1 MAEAALDFGRATR
14 LQALETPRLARQGVM
29 IQVLPAEA
37 RFSLRTPMADAG
49 ALGEVADFPT
59 AIGLNRYA
67 AKAERWAAR
76 LGPNEWLLGGP
87 ADQGETIAEAIE
99 SAFAGRVHALTD
111 ISDRQIAFEVE
122 GAEAAAIINAGCPLN
137 LSLTAFPA
145 GSATRTLLGKV
156 EIVLMRPNEAPTF
169 RLEVWRS
176 FAEYA
181 HAFLTEAA
189 RDCPALA

>member
-1 MAEAALDFGRATR
+1 
-14 LQALETPRLARQGVM
+14 VM

-37 RFSLRTPMADAG
+37 RFSLRAPMGDAA

-59 AIGLNRYA
+59 AIALNRYV
-67 AKAERWAAR
+67 AKAQRWAAR

-87 ADQGETIAEAIE
+87 ADQGETMADAIE
-99 SAFAGRVHALTD
+99 SALNGRMHALTD
-111 ISDRQIAFEVE
+111 ISHRQIAFEIA
-122 GAEAAAIINAGCPLN
+122 GAEAAAIINAGCPLD
-137 LSLTAFPA
+137 LSAAAFPA

-156 EIVLMRPNEAPTF
+156 EIVLMRPSEASTF

>member
-1 MAEAALDFGRATR
+1 MAEAALDFGRAMR
-14 LQALETPRLARQGVM
+14 RQALEARPLARQGVA
-29 IQVLPAEA
+29 IKVLPAEA
-37 RFSLRTPMADAG
+37 RFSLRLPMADAAG
-49 ALGEVADFPT
+49 LGEVADFLT
-59 AIGLNRYA
+59 AIALNRYA
-67 AKAERWAAR
+67 AKAQRWAAR

-87 ADQGETIAEAIE
+87 AEQGETIAEAIE
-99 SAFAGRVHALTD
+99 SALVGRVHALTD
-111 ISDRQIAFEVE
+111 VSHRQLAFEIA
-122 GAEAAAIINAGCPLN
+122 GAEAGAVINAGCPLN
-137 LSLTAFPA
+137 LSPTAFPA

-156 EIVLMRPNEAPTF
+156 EIVLMRPSEAPTF